1 MQRLYRHQ
9 TFGLVELY
17 FSPRRRRGSYSI
29 RVQSDRVR
37 LNLSDRATEA
47 DALRILD
54 ERREFIESARRE
66 LNYCPLSPD
75 LQLQTQTFL
84 LRFVSSHKLSV
95 ELADG
100 ELRIGYP
107 PEFDFQG
114 VQNQQAIKK
123 TFRKFLRQEAQRVLP
138 ARLLYL
144 AKKHNFP
151 EVKEVRVK
159 DNKRSLGIYRKSL
172 GAITLSVDL
181 MLLPEHLSDTVIL
194 HELCHLYQP
203 NHSPK
208 FYATLAKY
216 EPNHAYYRKEYN
228 RILQERAWFR

>member
-1 MQRLYRHQ
+1 MKRLYRHQ

-29 RVQSDRVR
+29 RVLPDRVR

-47 DALRILD
+47 DALRILG

-84 LRFVSSHKLSV
+84 LRFVPNHKLTV
-95 ELADG
+95 EFAEG

-107 PEFDFQG
+107 PEFDFQDI
-114 VQNQQAIKK
+114 QNQQAIKK
-123 TFRKFLRQEAQRVLP
+123 TFRKLLRQEAQRVLP

-144 AKKHNFP
+144 AKKHRFP

-159 DNKRSLGIYRKSL
+159 DNKRSLGICRKSL

-203 NHSPK
+203 NHSPQ
-208 FYATLAKY
+208 FYTTLAKY
-216 EPNHAYYRKEYN
+216 EPNHAHYRKEYN